1 MLERERHLKKRVL
14 VIDAT
19 TPTPNEDAGSVLT
32 VTHMR
37 LYQEMGY
44 KVYFIP
50 LHNFLY
56 QRKATD
62 ELQRMGV
69 ECAYYPYEPS
79 LEQFLRRYGRYLD
92 VVQVFRVG
100 VADEALDT
108 LRRFAPQAPVIFHNV
123 DMHYLRMER
132 QAAIENDPVLLDAAR
147 EMKVRELALI
157 DAVDCTIVLSDVEEN
172 ILTVETPHAEVVVF
186 PYMTPVMGTDV
197 GFAGRRDILFLGG
210 YRHPPNVDS
219 AIFLA
224 KEVWPHV
231 RTQLPDA
238 RLLLVGAHAP
248 QEVEDLAAD
257 DIIVAGQVDDLRPC
271 FDRSRVFA
279 AAIRY
284 GAGIKGK
291 VATAMSYGVPVV
303 ATTIAAEG
311 MYLVDGRD
319 VRIADDSE
327 HIARA
332 IVELYKDPVEWTR
345 FSTNGLAF
353 VAENNS
359 VDMGRRAL
367 TEIIHRAALRHARR
381 AAENPILREIL
392 ATGA

>member
-1 MLERERHLKKRVL
+1 
-14 VIDAT
+14 
-19 TPTPNEDAGSVLT
+19 
-32 VTHMR
+32 MR

-56 QRKATD
+56 QRKSTD
-62 ELQRMGV
+62 ELHRMGV
-69 ECAYYPYEPS
+69 ECAYYPYESS
-79 LEQFLRRYGRYLD
+79 LEQFLRRYGRHLD

-100 VADEALDT
+100 VAEEALEL
-108 LRRFAPQAPVIFHNV
+108 LRRYAPQAPVIFHNV

-132 QAAIENDPVLLDAAR
+132 QAAVENDPAMLEAAKDMKAR
-147 EMKVRELALI
+147 ELSLI
-157 DAVDCTIVLSDVEEN
+157 EAVDCTIVLSEIEQD
-172 ILTVETPHAEVVVF
+172 ILKVETPDAEVVVF

-197 GFAGRRDILFLGG
+197 GFAERRDVLFVGG

-224 KEVWPHV
+224 KEIWPRV
-231 RTQLPDA
+231 RAQLPDA

-248 QEVEDLAAD
+248 PAVKALAAE
-257 DIIVAGQVDDLRPC
+257 DIVMAGHVDDLRPC
-271 FDRSRVFA
+271 FDGSRVFA

-303 ATTIAAEG
+303 ATSIAAEG

-319 VRIADDSE
+319 VRIADDPDQ
-327 HIARA
+327 IARA
-332 IVELYKDPVEWTR
+332 IVEVYTDPAQWSR
-345 FSTNGLAF
+345 FSTNGLKF
-353 VAENNS
+353 VEVNNS
-359 VDMGRRAL
+359 CEMGRRAL
-367 TEIIHRAALRHARR
+367 TDIIRRAALRHARR
-381 AAENPILREIL
+381 AANSAIVRELL
-392 ATGA
+392 AASA